1 MKSILSTLTVAPAVA
16 PAPLF
21 NPETSKPT
29 EAPRSVRLGLS
40 VSWPQT
46 GSAA

>member
-29 EAPRSVRLGLS
+29 EARAP
-40 VSWPQT
+40 
-46 GSAA
+46 